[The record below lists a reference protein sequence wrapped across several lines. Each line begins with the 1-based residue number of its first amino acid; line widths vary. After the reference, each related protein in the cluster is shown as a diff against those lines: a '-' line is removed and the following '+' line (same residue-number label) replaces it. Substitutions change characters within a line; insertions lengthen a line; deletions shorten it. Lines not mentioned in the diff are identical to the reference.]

1 MTSEKRAFILG
12 MVTAFSECVA
22 GGCKRL
28 ALSPPLMPEEY
39 ARIAPE
45 ACLLVERHG
54 LIHHHETNPELPE
67 GERSVEGVRARLCQ
81 IAAEVLGSPSYL
93 SGFARA
99 GVQEEQALEL
109 LALCQG
115 CLGDL
120 DGFLSAPEHAV
131 VYGPMLRETDSC
143 LEVAQKNIANVY
155 HNPVARM
162 DWGESEDD

>member
-1 MTSEKRAFILG
+1 MLCDGLDRRSFILG

-67 GERSVEGVRARLCQ
+67 GERWEWLLIAARQSTIDEYLALRAR
-81 IAAEVLGSPSYL
+81 GFSPARSLEPFYGLLSYDPAQ
-93 SGFARA
+93 GVHTGYDAYRA
-99 GVQEEQALEL
+99 YFP
-109 LALCQG
+109 
-115 CLGDL
+115 D
-120 DGFLSAPEHAV
+120 
-131 VYGPMLRETDSC
+131 R
-143 LEVAQKNIANVY
+143 
-155 HNPVARM
+155 
-162 DWGESEDD
+162 